1 MSGPR
6 SRPPR
11 LLRALAIGGLTVL
24 LAAPSAATAAG
35 QEAINQT
42 TVLRSLADG
51 QDVPGSRATLHR
63 TAGGIAVNV
72 TTAALE
78 PHEVVDVLWAVFNDP
93 SACVH
98 GNPLT
103 GAPCGP
109 ADLGVE
115 AAQPSLLFATTAH
128 ANRSGRLTYRSTLAV
143 GDTSACVG
151 DPFPC
156 NGGLSDP
163 FGAEVHSAIFNGDL
177 GRQAAQFLAGTD
189 TINDPHH
196 SMYRARAIG
205 SSRVAP

>member
-6 SRPPR
+6 SRPLR
-11 LLRALAIGGLTVL
+11 LLGTLAIGGLAVL
-24 LAAPSAATAAG
+24 LAPRPDAADAAG
-35 QEAINQT
+35 QVAINQT

-51 QDVPGSRATLHR
+51 HVVSGSRATVHR
-63 TAGGIAVNV
+63 TAGSIAVNV

-115 AAQPSLLFATTAH
+115 AAQPSLLYATTAR

-156 NGGLSDP
+156 TRGLSDP

-177 GRQAAQFLAGTD
+177 GRQAAQFLAPGKGHT
-189 TINDPHH
+189 
-196 SMYRARAIG
+196 R
-205 SSRVAP
+205 

>member
-6 SRPPR
+6 SRPLR
-11 LLRALAIGGLTVL
+11 LLGTLAIGGLAVL
-24 LAAPSAATAAG
+24 LPRHDAAGAAG
-35 QEAINQT
+35 QEAVNQT
-42 TVLRSLADG
+42 IVLRSLADG
-51 QDVPGSRATLHR
+51 HVVSGSRATLHR
-63 TAGGIAVNV
+63 TTGGIAVDV

-78 PHEVVDVLWAVFNDP
+78 PHEIVDVLWAVFNDP

-115 AAQPSLLFATTAH
+115 AAQPSLLYATTAH

-143 GDTSACVG
+143 GATSACVG

-163 FGAEVHSAIFNGDL
+163 FGAEVHSVIFNGDL
-177 GRQAAQFLAGTD
+177 GRQAAQFLAPG
-189 TINDPHH
+189 NGHH
-196 SMYRARAIG
+196 R
-205 SSRVAP
+205 

>member
-6 SRPPR
+6 SRPLR
-11 LLRALAIGGLTVL
+11 MLRALAIGGLAVL
-24 LAAPSAATAAG
+24 LAPRPDAAAAVG
-35 QEAINQT
+35 QVAINQM

-63 TAGGIAVNV
+63 TAGGIAVNI

-115 AAQPSLLFATTAH
+115 AAQPSLLHATTAH
-128 ANRSGRLTYRSTLAV
+128 ANRSGKLSYRSTLAV

-156 NGGLSDP
+156 TGGLSNP

-177 GRQAAQFLAGTD
+177 GRQAAQFLPPGKRHD
-189 TINDPHH
+189 
-196 SMYRARAIG
+196 R
-205 SSRVAP
+205 